1 MSEVTTI
8 ENQTIVEPNDLV
20 EVEVEPNDLVQAE
33 AEPNDLVQ
41 VEVDQ
46 GESPEVWDHF
56 WEKNAINI

>member
-20 EVEVEPNDLVQAE
+20 QVEVEPNDLVQAE
-33 AEPNDLVQ
+33 AEPDLFQ

-46 GESPEVWDHF
+46 GESPEVQGLGSF
-56 WEKNAINI
+56 L